1 MGVEPTIC
9 LLAKQMP
16 LPHSSHGPVKMNDD
30 INYTIRNRK
39 KTHLTALIHSA
50 TSRIVRVEGFEPSVP
65 PSCLNLGMA
74 QVPTHTTWAF
84 SDEWD
89 VRRVKLCRVC
99 FSGVTCVLPNQT
111 HEWGF
116 ISRLATTR
124 RVVDTRSRL
133 RCSLGQMFTPA
144 QPNTFLGLH
153 QRPIRLRPVGL

>member
-39 KTHLTALIHSA
+39 TTHLTALIHSA

-89 VRRVKLCRVC
+89 VRSVKLVQDL
-99 FSGVTCVLPNQT
+99 FSKVTCVLLNQT

-116 ISRLATTR
+116 ISRLVPKCREAIHAVGYAAPWVR
-124 RVVDTRSRL
+124 CSPQLSPTRSWD
-133 RCSLGQMFTPA
+133 FTNA
-144 QPNTFLGLH
+144 LCFRAIGL
-153 QRPIRLRPVGL
+153 